1 MSAKKKTV
9 TATVKIFKT
18 ESVAVTK
25 TVALTAKVTVN
36 YSDINGDNESD
47 SDSKSKRDGD
57 SDHNDE
63 KENNIYQ
70 CECHDF
76 CSFGL
81 ENTSVKIAKGTLH
94 LILHLKLKNNAF
106 IACVIPNFVDTLNT
120 LFPQFTRITLKYK
133 IQTHT
138 L

>member
-1 MSAKKKTV
+1 M
-9 TATVKIFKT
+9 
-18 ESVAVTK
+18 
-25 TVALTAKVTVN
+25 KVTVTVKVRETVTV
-36 YSDINGDNESD
+36 IIMI
-47 SDSKSKRDGD
+47 KR
-57 SDHNDE
+57 
-63 KENNIYQ
+63 KTIYQ

-106 IACVIPNFVDTLNT
+106 IGCVIPNFVDTLNT

>member
-1 MSAKKKTV
+1 MEVTV
-9 TATVKIFKT
+9 TVKVRET
-18 ESVAVTK
+18 
-25 TVALTAKVTVN
+25 VTV
-36 YSDINGDNESD
+36 IIMI
-47 SDSKSKRDGD
+47 KR
-57 SDHNDE
+57 
-63 KENNIYQ
+63 KTIYQ

-106 IACVIPNFVDTLNT
+106 IGCVIPNFVDTLYT

-138 L
+138 LQQTKHGPTC